1 MHDGSQIQLNGVK
14 AKVRE
19 WWNAR
24 PCGSRVSDKEIGSKA
39 FFEEVEQHR
48 YTQEYH
54 IPKVVNFENWKG
66 KEVLEIGCGLGT
78 DLLQF
83 ARAGAFVTGIDLTP
97 RSVELTSQRFELY
110 GAKGHF

>member
-1 MHDGSQIQLNGVK
+1 MNRVCDAAFDSQKMSDGIKGS
-14 AKVRE
+14 VRE

-24 PCGSRVSDKEIGSKA
+24 PCGSRVSDEEIGSKA

-48 YTQEYH
+48 YLQEYH
-54 IPKVVNFENWKG
+54 IPKIANFQDWKG

-83 ARAGAFVTGIDLTP
+83 ARAGARVTGIDLTP
-97 RSVELTSQRFELY
+97 W
-110 GAKGHF
+110 